1 MKADFDER
9 RLHRACREILGWNFR
24 ANPIKT
30 RGPMRN
36 FRTGRALSAQR
47 EKLPPFTD
55 KESVLERQVMSP
67 ISTLVCLAL
76 QVYTHAQ
83 LPHYFLGVDP
93 TLAKG
98 WASFLGCSDLCRP
111 PHLWPDMGTQR
122 GSCFWE
128 RRCHRWPVEASTP
141 SRAVPVPSPPPTLS
155 CYTEIFLKHLMP
167 QRSPKLAGSSSH
179 PPACLG
185 PEKAAHTD
193 RGTRAICWHPFVL

>member
-1 MKADFDER
+1 MPILAGLASSRNILTALSMKADFDER

-98 WASFLGCSDLCRP
+98 
-111 PHLWPDMGTQR
+111 
-122 GSCFWE
+122 
-128 RRCHRWPVEASTP
+128 
-141 SRAVPVPSPPPTLS
+141 
-155 CYTEIFLKHLMP
+155 
-167 QRSPKLAGSSSH
+167 
-179 PPACLG
+179 
-185 PEKAAHTD
+185 
-193 RGTRAICWHPFVL
+193 